1 MKRISQYKKIIQEIA
16 QKNNLNEVLLDQ
28 IIQNFYANLTKE
40 INTFKHYNIYIKN
53 LGYITL
59 SPNKIKQAIKTATLE
74 ERQDRLDILNS
85 LLQKTESRIQERIQ
99 RHNTSRKINKEKYDT
114 KNKTDN

>member
-16 QKNNLNEVLLDQ
+16 QKSNLNEEFIHQ
-28 IIQNFYANLTKE
+28 IIENFYTNLTKE
-40 INTFKHYNIYIKN
+40 INTFNHYNIYIKN

-85 LLQKTESRIQERIQ
+85 LLQKAESRVQERIQ
-99 RHNTSRKINKEKYDT
+99 KHTISRKINKEKHAT
-114 KNKTDN
+114 KNTTNN

>member
-16 QKNNLNEVLLDQ
+16 QKNNLDEVLLDQ
-28 IIQNFYANLTKE
+28 IIQNFYTNLTKE
-40 INTFKHYNIYIKN
+40 INTFNHYNIYIKN

-74 ERQDRLDILNS
+74 ERQDRLDILNP

-99 RHNTSRKINKEKYDT
+99 KHNTSRKINKEKYAA
-114 KNKTDN
+114 KNKANN